1 MKQFPG
7 FSHGIN
13 LGGWLSQCDHTKER
27 YENFIKKSDIEK
39 IKSWG
44 LDHIRVPV
52 DYDLVEE
59 KDGTYK
65 EDGFG
70 YIQKAIDWAGEFG
83 LNMVLDLHK
92 TYGYS
97 FDNGE
102 QEAGFFEN
110 EKYQERFYRLWEQFA
125 QRFGKYED
133 RLAFE
138 LLNEVTKKEYCDSWN
153 RISTEC
159 IKRIRK
165 YAPTVKIL
173 LGGYY
178 NNSIVALKDLCE
190 PYDENVVYNFHCYE
204 PLVFT
209 HQGAAW
215 IDTMDHSFR
224 MPFDSTYREYD
235 DNAFAQL
242 GNRPE
247 ELKAADPD
255 KKLGIEYFE
264 QYMEEAVRVA
274 NEKNV
279 ALYCGEYGVINL
291 ATPEDALKW
300 YQAIGSCFNKYNIG
314 RAAWSYREMDF
325 GLVDSYMDPVR
336 DEILKM
342 M

>member
-27 YENFIKKSDIEK
+27 YDNFIKESDIEK

-65 EDGFG
+65 EDGFA
-70 YIQKAIDWAGEFG
+70 YIQKAIDWTGKYG

-92 TYGYS
+92 TFGYS

-110 EKYQERFYRLWEQFA
+110 EKYQERFYKLWEQFA
-125 QRFGKYED
+125 ERFGKYED

-138 LLNEVTKKEYCDSWN
+138 LLNEVTKKEYCDTWN
-153 RISTEC
+153 RVSTEC

-165 YAPTVKIL
+165 FAPTIKIL

-178 NNSIVALKDLCE
+178 NNSIVALKDICA

-215 IDTMDHSFR
+215 IESMDNSFR

-235 DNAFAQL
+235 ENAFAQL

-247 ELKAADPD
+247 ELKVSDPD

-274 NEKNV
+274 NERNV
-279 ALYCGEYGVINL
+279 ALYCGEYGVIDL

-300 YQAIGSCFNKYNIG
+300 YQAIGTCFNKYNIG
-314 RAAWSYREMDF
+314 RAAWSYKEMDF
-325 GLVDSYMDPVR
+325 GLSDARMDAVR
-336 DEILKM
+336 DEILKLM
-342 M
+342 